1 MEKLTAGGPAALWR
15 RRGRALAGRFL
26 TRWVPVAVL
35 AIAALACGA
44 PAADAADRDC
54 ADFNTQ
60 DEAQAY
66 FEDRGPGDPDRLDG
80 DDDGRAPDSL
90 PSDAGGGGGP
100 GNSSPAPA
108 PAPDRAQT
116 IKARVTSVVDGDTI
130 KVRPLE
136 ATQRSSYAVR
146 LIGID
151 TPEVYGGVECGGR
164 KASAYLR
171 RLATGRYVVLRTDPT
186 QDMFDR
192 YDRLLAYV
200 TLRGGPDAALAQLRA
215 GWAEVYVYGGNP
227 FRRVGAFRAAECSAC
242 NADRGIWGRCR

>member
-1 MEKLTAGGPAALWR
+1 MVTTMAGPA
-15 RRGRALAGRFL
+15 
-26 TRWVPVAVL
+26 TPYPAVVV
-35 AIAALACGA
+35 
-44 PAADAADRDC
+44 
-54 ADFNTQ
+54 
-60 DEAQAY
+60 
-66 FEDRGPGDPDRLDG
+66 
-80 DDDGRAPDSL
+80 S
-90 PSDAGGGGGP
+90 GGG

-136 ATQRSSYAVR
+136 ATQRSRYTVR

-164 KASAYLR
+164 KASAYLK
-171 RLATGRYVVLRTDPT
+171 RLATGRHVVLRTDPT

-200 TLRGGPDAALAQLRA
+200 KLRGGPDAALAQLRA

-227 FRRVGAFRAAECSAC
+227 FRRVGAFRGAERSAR
-242 NADRGIWGRCR
+242 NADRGIWGRC